1 MFTLVWLVIGDLP
14 SKFNSY
20 WRFSVTSYLGIF
32 ENSNQHRY
40 IKAKNHTYKEGISLK
55 ASSPFKKKSLESPLM
70 NDNCTVVDVRDN
82 VCTAPVNTYD
92 ITGIHQSI
100 SLTSRIYMII
110 KQWVWETAAK
120 EDKNTQQNPV
130 FKRYYQTHTCTTKKY
145 ILKHDGIFETN
156 GKFAKKNNTM
166 HLC

>member
-82 VCTAPVNTYD
+82 VCTAPVNTCD

-120 EDKNTQQNPV
+120 EDILNRILFSKDII
-130 FKRYYQTHTCTTKKY
+130 THIHVQPKSIFWNMMGSLKLMENLQKKP
-145 ILKHDGIFETN
+145 
-156 GKFAKKNNTM
+156 NTM